1 MGCLICNVAITSMYV
16 IGAKISTHFTALKV
30 FTNACSLCYLKHD
43 DPWLIALSKVQ
54 FHFAQTYRI
63 NNDFTKWFRWQPAQ
77 LQWDEWGGS
86 GNSPR
91 FAETALMFLLLLLFW
106 IQALLSYW
114 APHHLTRFY
123 DVSHMKRCCCFN
135 TAQAIVALFGAVS
148 GHLPLRV

>member
-1 MGCLICNVAITSMYV
+1 M
-16 IGAKISTHFTALKV
+16 
-30 FTNACSLCYLKHD
+30 CYLKHD
-43 DPWLIALSKVQ
+43 EPWLIALSKVQ

-77 LQWDEWGGS
+77 RTWDECWGGS
-86 GNSPR
+86 GNSPC

-123 DVSHMKRCCCFN
+123 DVSHMKRCCFN

-148 GHLPLRV
+148 GQIYHLGYSGLLLLLHPFGIITHCDQMLKKSHVTRGL